1 MSWLARS
8 LAASLNLP
16 DSDQPADPVTA
27 SATPSPSV
35 KEDLPEPVTS
45 TAKPAQGVREDLS
58 ELSQT
63 FSRHFKGVASF
74 LAPPPAPSD
83 QDPTDVVEGLDSPM
97 SGSSHRTGSGISG
110 ISKIAS
116 SFLQLRSEDEEEDE
130 EEEEEE
136 EEEEVDEVGVSGY
149 VGFDA
154 IGITDEVLA
163 FAMNIS
169 MHPETWLD
177 FPLLPDED
185 EPDSLFSYFDMS
197 EAQIEHAMAIERLS
211 PRLAALRIELCPIHM
226 SEDTF
231 WKIYFVLLHPRLSK
245 HDADLLSTPQIVEA
259 RAMLMQCLQS
269 KSKLEAERQSKE
281 YFTTTVPDGTGF
293 LMTDI
298 YRENQPTLSTEM
310 QVVDK
315 CVIREEPSWDQQTKN
330 IVSDSQTLPLQSFD
344 VEGDS
349 DEDWFNKETELQEN
363 IATMHIGSAEDV
375 SFSDLEDDDDDYC
388 KK

>member
-1 MSWLARS
+1 MSWFARS

-16 DSDQPADPVTA
+16 DSDQPADPVT
-27 SATPSPSV
+27 SSGTPSPLN
-35 KEDLPEPVTS
+35 KEDLPEPVEPVTS
-45 TAKPAQGVREDLS
+45 TSTSRPAQTQGVREDLS

-63 FSRHFKGVASF
+63 FSRHFRGVASF

-83 QDPTDVVEGLDSPM
+83 QDPSDVVEGLDSPL
-97 SGSSHRTGSGISG
+97 SGSTLRTGSGISR
-110 ISKIAS
+110 IAS
-116 SFLQLRSEDEEEDE
+116 SFLQLRSDDE
-130 EEEEEE
+130 EEEVEEE
-136 EEEEVDEVGVSGY
+136 EEEVGVSGY

-197 EAQIEHAMAIERLS
+197 EAQIEHAMALERLS

-245 HDADLLSTPQIVEA
+245 RDADLLSTPQIVEA
-259 RAMLMQCLQS
+259 RAMLMQTLQS
-269 KSKLEAERQSKE
+269 KSKAEAERHSKE
-281 YFTTTVPDGTGF
+281 YFTTTIPDGIGF
-293 LMTDI
+293 PVTDI
-298 YRENQPTLSTEM
+298 DTENQSILSTEV

-330 IVSDSQTLPLQSFD
+330 IVSDSQTIPLQSFD